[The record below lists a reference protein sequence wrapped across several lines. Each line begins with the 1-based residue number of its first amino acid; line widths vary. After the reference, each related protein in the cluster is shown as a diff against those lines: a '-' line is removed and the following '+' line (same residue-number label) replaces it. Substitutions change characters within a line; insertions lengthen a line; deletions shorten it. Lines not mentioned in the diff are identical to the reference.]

1 VNPAVAPSLR
11 DLIKEFHT
19 NAKFDMWENIGIMLE
34 INDGEL
40 NRIKSDNAGD
50 SKTCLREMFREWFR
64 KEPQPSW
71 CALVNAL
78 EDLKSDQAFVQ
89 TLKSKY
95 C

>member
-1 VNPAVAPSLR
+1 M
-11 DLIKEFHT
+11 KEFYT
-19 NAKFDMWENIGIMLE
+19 NAKFDMWENIGIMLG

-40 NRIKSDNAGD
+40 SRIKTDHGD
-50 SKTCLREMFREWFR
+50 SRTCLREMFRVWLN

-71 CALVNAL
+71 CAIVEAFEVVGN
-78 EDLKSDQAFVQ
+78 DQAFVQ